1 MKIVT
6 PPKPRHTSEVTDEEI
21 VITIPVKKRW
31 FEIVLF
37 LWFLVIISP
46 PLYWLGRAV
55 ILYLL
60 YSAGFYGDVLP
71 NAENTVNVPLAIG
84 ALITIV
90 LLLLVIELWIIYS
103 LIWRFMGKEIV
114 TANKDVFVVTR
125 KLFSWN
131 PYNAYKTSEISALRI
146 HRPTYRHAEL
156 FSDLKSLFGRGGTI
170 AFDYGAKSF
179 QFGVGLDEAEGR
191 QIIKKIESHLSNFL
205 PQFALDGKVV
215 GEYN

>member
-1 MKIVT
+1 MKIIT
-6 PPKPRHTSEVTDEEI
+6 PPKPRHTFEVNNEEI
-21 VITIPVKKRW
+21 AITIPVKKRW

-37 LWFLVIISP
+37 LWFLVIVSS

-60 YSAGFYGDVLP
+60 YSAGFYGDVPP
-71 NAENTVNVPLAIG
+71 NTDSTVNVPLAIG
-84 ALITIV
+84 ALIMIV
-90 LLLLVIELWIIYS
+90 LVFLLIELWIIYS
-103 LIWRFMGKEIV
+103 LIWRFAGKEIV
-114 TANKDVFVVTR
+114 TANKDTFVVTR
-125 KLFSWN
+125 KLFSWH

-146 HRPTYRHAEL
+146 YRPIYRHAEL

-191 QIIKKIESHLSNFL
+191 QIIKKIASHLSNFL
-205 PQFALDGKVV
+205 PQFALDGKVI